1 MIKRFATYL
10 IGFAV
15 ILAMTL
21 QSPAPRASVMQSQ
34 SEMSMADMDMSGMD
48 MSHCQ
53 HPGGPCKGMTPACID
68 SMGCVVAVAIPT
80 TTFVTPAP
88 FEWGG
93 VNYIAFSIA
102 MAERTIRPELSP
114 PIRHT

>member
-1 MIKRFATYL
+1 MIKQLATYL
-10 IGFAV
+10 MAFAV
-15 ILAMTL
+15 IFAMTL
-21 QSPAPRASVMQSQ
+21 QSPAPRASMMQSQ
-34 SEMSMADMDMSGMD
+34 SETSMPDMDMSGMD

-80 TTFVTPAP
+80 ATFSAPAP

-93 VNYIAFSIA
+93 VSYVSFNVA
-102 MAERTIRPELSP
+102 MADRTIRPELSP
-114 PIRHT
+114 PIRT